1 MDVMGVSQMSISSQ
15 QRSHGQPYEGPQ
27 LASRGDQEGQGAHEG
42 QRDDAGLP
50 EERYLDR
57 EESML
62 RFNERVLELAED
74 ESVPLLERVRFLAI
88 FANNLDEFFMVRVAG
103 LVRRM
108 VAGFPVEGT
117 GVRMPRQVLGNT
129 LELAGELTV
138 RHARAFSERI
148 LPELASHGIEI
159 LRWKELSADERD
171 RLSELFRQRIYP
183 VLTPLVVDPA
193 HPFPFISGLSLNL
206 AVMIADPRTD
216 ATVFARVKV
225 PPLLPRFLAVSQ
237 NRYVPIED
245 VIAAHMADLFGGVEV
260 LEHHV
265 FRVTRIRD
273 LEVDEDLTENLL
285 QAMERELVRRRFEPA
300 VRLEV
305 EETMSG
311 DVLERL
317 VTELDIDAR
326 AVYRVPGPLDL
337 SGLFAIADLNI
348 GELRYPA
355 FVPSSLA
362 VSQDGSIFTTI
373 AERDILV
380 QHPYDSFAAS
390 VERLIEEA
398 AEDPGVLAIKQTL
411 YRTSGKSPIVDALIE
426 AAEAGKQ
433 VVVVVEIKARFDE
446 RANIAW
452 ARKLEEAGCHV
463 VYGFVGLKTHCK
475 MALIVRQEADG
486 TLRRYCHLGTG
497 NYHPTT
503 ARVYEDFGL
512 LTADPVVGEDVTA
525 LFNHLTGYSRPG
537 SHRRLLV
544 APESLRNGI
553 VSRIDRQAERQRAG
567 LPARVVFKC
576 NALVDEAVM
585 DALYRASQAG
595 VPVDLWIRSICAL
608 RPGITGLSDNIRVR
622 SVVGRFLEHSR
633 IYAFGVGEDEDSQV
647 WIGSADMM
655 HRNLDRRVEL
665 LVQVADP
672 GHQRRL
678 RGLLDLGLDD
688 STSSWWLRPDGYW
701 TRHNLDGSG
710 NPLRDI
716 QETLVSQ
723 RRARSAD
730 ESGLRRGQRRPPG
743 ARPGGD
749 PDPVSEAIL
758 AAGAVVWRPAAD
770 EADEVEVLLV
780 HRPKYDDWSLPKGK
794 REPGEH
800 VLLTAVREVHEETSV
815 RPVLGPRLRRVEYV
829 VSGRPK
835 QVDYWS
841 ALAAGDRAAASHEVD
856 AVAWLP
862 WPHERGRL
870 SYPHDADVIAS
881 LRPRRTVPLILVRHA
896 SAGQKGSLPGDDL
909 LRPLDAEGAADAVLL
924 ADLLACF
931 APTARVISSA
941 ALRCIQTVRPYAAA
955 FGGSVEAEAALAVP
969 GGDGDNPFDRTDQAG
984 RVRRLIRGLVTA
996 AEPTVVC
1003 LHRENLPIALAA
1015 ACSAL
1020 GARPAATDPG
1030 AWLPKG
1036 AFYVVHVAAGE
1047 MAGLER
1053 YEL

>member
-1 MDVMGVSQMSISSQ
+1 MGVSQMSIS
-15 QRSHGQPYEGPQ
+15 PYEEPDEPTYEGPR
-27 LASRGDQEGQGAHEG
+27 LASRGDQEGQDGPG
-42 QRDDAGLP
+42 DKAGMP

-57 EESML
+57 EESWL

-117 GVRMPRQVLGNT
+117 GVRLPRQVLANT

-148 LPELASHGIEI
+148 LPELASAGIEI
-159 LRWKELSADERD
+159 LRWKELSGTERD
-171 RLSELFRQRIYP
+171 TLSELFRQRIYP

-237 NRYVPIED
+237 YRYVPIED
-245 VIAAHMADLFGGVEV
+245 VIAAHMTDLFGGVEV

-305 EETMSG
+305 EETMSA

-373 AERDILV
+373 TERDILV
-380 QHPYDSFAAS
+380 HHPYDSFAAS

-411 YRTSGKSPIVDALIE
+411 YRTSGQSPIVDALIE

-446 RANIAW
+446 RANITW

-475 MALIVRQEADG
+475 MALIVRQEPDG

-537 SHRRLLV
+537 AYRRLLV

-553 VSRIDRQAERQRAG
+553 VSRIERQVERRRAG
-567 LPARVVFKC
+567 LPARVAFKS
-576 NALVDEAVM
+576 NALVDEVVM
-585 DALYRASQAG
+585 DALYRASRAG
-595 VPVDLWIRSICAL
+595 VPVDLWIRGICAL
-608 RPGITGLSDNIRVR
+608 QPGIGGLSENIRVR

-633 IYAFGVGEDEDSQV
+633 IYVFGIGEDSDSEV

-665 LVQVADP
+665 LVQVTDP

-678 RGLLDLGLDD
+678 RGLLDLGMDD
-688 STSSWWLRPDGYW
+688 GTSSWWLNPDGYW
-701 TRHNLDGSG
+701 TRHDRDESG

-716 QETLVSQ
+716 QETLV
-723 RRARSAD
+723 RERKVRSAD
-730 ESGLRRGQRRPPG
+730 ESG
-743 ARPGGD
+743 
-749 PDPVSEAIL
+749 
-758 AAGAVVWRPAAD
+758 
-770 EADEVEVLLV
+770 
-780 HRPKYDDWSLPKGK
+780 
-794 REPGEH
+794 
-800 VLLTAVREVHEETSV
+800 
-815 RPVLGPRLRRVEYV
+815 
-829 VSGRPK
+829 
-835 QVDYWS
+835 
-841 ALAAGDRAAASHEVD
+841 
-856 AVAWLP
+856 
-862 WPHERGRL
+862 
-870 SYPHDADVIAS
+870 
-881 LRPRRTVPLILVRHA
+881 
-896 SAGQKGSLPGDDL
+896 
-909 LRPLDAEGAADAVLL
+909 
-924 ADLLACF
+924 
-931 APTARVISSA
+931 
-941 ALRCIQTVRPYAAA
+941 
-955 FGGSVEAEAALAVP
+955 
-969 GGDGDNPFDRTDQAG
+969 
-984 RVRRLIRGLVTA
+984 
-996 AEPTVVC
+996 
-1003 LHRENLPIALAA
+1003 
-1015 ACSAL
+1015 
-1020 GARPAATDPG
+1020 
-1030 AWLPKG
+1030 
-1036 AFYVVHVAAGE
+1036 
-1047 MAGLER
+1047 
-1053 YEL
+1053 